1 MTSLRPQFAKT
12 ISQVGMED
20 RNLFVM
26 VGDISHGLLSD
37 FRQAHPERYRNIG
50 ICEPAMISISAG
62 LNAAGFNPVVH
73 TIAPFLIER
82 AFEQIKLD
90 FGYQQLDCNLIS
102 VGSSFDYAKL
112 GCSHHSYIDA
122 ALIASIEGS
131 RVFVPGSE
139 SEFDLLFRQHYQSAG
154 VKYFRLTENGHG
166 LDSHT
171 NNIKAGKNIL
181 LREGHDLT
189 IVALGPSLRTAIAVA
204 DLLGASGVSTEVI
217 YAHTFKPFDFES
229 VCESVR
235 KTSNL
240 VTISQ
245 LSTVGGLGAL
255 CLEAI
260 SGKFPFQYLN
270 FEIETFIRGYGEVG
284 DLNKKAKH
292 SSIHIS
298 GKVLEM
304 LK

>member
-1 MTSLRPQFAKT
+1 MTSLRPQFSKT
-12 ISQVGMED
+12 ISKLGGED
-20 RNLFVM
+20 SNLFVI

-37 FRQAHPERYRNIG
+37 FRLAHPERYRNIG

-122 ALIASIEGS
+122 ALISSIEGS

-139 SEFDLLFRQHYQSAG
+139 KEFDLLFSKNYNSDG

-166 LDSHT
+166 FDTNSH
-171 NNIKAGKNIL
+171 NIVAGKNLL
-181 LREGHDLT
+181 LREGSDLT

-204 DLLGASGVSTEVI
+204 DSLGANGVSVEVV
-217 YAHTFKPFDFES
+217 YAHTFKPFDLES
-229 VCESVR
+229 VSKSVR

-245 LSTVGGLGAL
+245 LSSVGGLGAM
-255 CLEAI
+255 CLESI
-260 SGKFPFQYLN
+260 SGKFPFKFLN
-270 FEIETFIRGYGEVG
+270 FEIETFIRGYGDTE
-284 DLNKKAKH
+284 DLNKRAKH
-292 SSIHIS
+292 STSHIS
-298 GKVLEM
+298 GQVLEM